1 MTAARPIV
9 MKNIAVAGLKIKMSA
24 SKTARYK
31 MDTLLGGCMM
41 TGEVQE
47 TTESTGTLQEG
58 KDMDKNQLPDGFM
71 REKEIEVAV
80 EEMKEADLEQDFLPE
95 GWNTQELMKLRP
107 AWSKPLAE
115 LILRM
120 IRRLIQY
127 QLGNNRLHSKDG
139 RKKSRSGAKQ
149 EEDQRERLKCC

>member
-1 MTAARPIV
+1 MIMPGELPKATADGEKTKIPKMLTLGPETTD
-9 MKNIAVAGLKIKMSA
+9 MKMIAGTQVPEDRILPEGWRMIGEIKVLE
-24 SKTARYK
+24 
-31 MDTLLGGCMM
+31 MDTLLGGCIM

-95 GWNTQELMKLRP
+95 GWSTQESMK
-107 AWSKPLAE
+107 
-115 LILRM
+115 
-120 IRRLIQY
+120 
-127 QLGNNRLHSKDG
+127 
-139 RKKSRSGAKQ
+139 
-149 EEDQRERLKCC
+149 